1 VEQVL
6 NLAGVML
13 VILLFVVGLVWGLT
27 RLDREKKKAPED
39 QLAGRFARGE
49 ISEGEYLRSLAI
61 LQHGNEFVLDAERQ
75 PVELAREPR
84 PPDT

>member
-1 VEQVL
+1 MEQVL

-27 RLDREKKKAPED
+27 RLDRDKKTPED

-61 LQHGNEFVLDAERQ
+61 LQHGTEFVLDAERE
-75 PVELAREPR
+75 PAELPREARPT
-84 PPDT
+84 DA